1 MQEGSFHCAAVMF
14 PVALTDTAAISIVG
28 IVVSGVVGP
37 GFAAWWAR
45 KRQKVDHRNEDAQK
59 RADDLSA
66 LFDAAAETLAP
77 GVTEFR
83 RLRAGED
90 ADLAAW
96 AARVHV
102 TYERL
107 LLRLPA
113 EDPVAS
119 TYLRARERLVEV
131 GETLRGGAGE
141 AAEEAAINAFETAR
155 SDFLARARERLAQG
169 SKKSKHW
176 WRDG

>member
-1 MQEGSFHCAAVMF
+1 MF
-14 PVALTDTAAISIVG
+14 PLALTDTAAISIVG

-45 KRQKVDHRNEDAQK
+45 KRQEVDHRNEDAQK

-66 LFDAAAETLAP
+66 LFDAAAATLAP

-83 RLRAGED
+83 RLRTGED
-90 ADLAAW
+90 VDLATW
-96 AARVHV
+96 AAQVHV

-119 TYLRARERLVEV
+119 AYLSARERLVEV
-131 GETLRGGAGE
+131 GETLRGGAGLT
-141 AAEEAAINAFETAR
+141 AEEAAIDAFETAR
-155 SDFLARARERLAQG
+155 SDFLARARERLGQD
-169 SKKSKHW
+169 STRSRR
-176 WRDG
+176 WRGDG